1 MKNAP
6 KDQNNLKDNLLH
18 GKQRQVEYLFME
30 TTLSSHTKLQMSTH
44 TLTDVC
50 LLPFRSAW
58 IPSTPRNTSVFIFD
72 WSQILLFIVY
82 VWPTVE
88 L

>member
-18 GKQRQVEYLFME
+18 GKQRQGEYLFME

-44 TLTDVC
+44 TLTDLC
-50 LLPFRSAW
+50 LHLGLHGSHLHHETHLCLYLTAVRFCY
-58 IPSTPRNTSVFIFD
+58 
-72 WSQILLFIVY
+72 L
-82 VWPTVE
+82 
-88 L
+88 